1 MQRVMSLIGHMLS
14 CELGLSLVVV
24 SISLHYACVMLVR
37 FPALPACA
45 KAFQRVPI
53 PDGTWRSICLH
64 CFLTAAKA
72 QTKDGLE
79 DGEQEHDCSKVARER
94 DAVA

>member
-1 MQRVMSLIGHMLS
+1 MSFTEHMLS
-14 CELGLSLVVV
+14 WQLGLSLVVV
-24 SISLHYACVMLVR
+24 SISVHYACGMLVR
-37 FPALPACA
+37 FPTPPACA

-53 PDGTWRSICLH
+53 PDGAWRSICLH

-79 DGEQEHDCSKVARER
+79 DGEQEHVCSKIVGEKN
-94 DAVA
+94 AVA